1 VFQLS
6 EIGLTD
12 ESFEGL
18 GISNPYLERLI
29 ERGLKAPVPVQM
41 NAIPIIHDGQD
52 VVVHSAT
59 GTGKTL
65 AYLLPLL
72 QKLDS
77 SVKDLQFL
85 IIVPTQELAMQIV
98 REIEWLAGREAVA
111 ALIGGAAVTRQID
124 KLKTHPPFVVGTP
137 GRLNELMNT
146 KKLKLHQIRSVV
158 IDEVD
163 QVFSLGAKGE
173 VESLLRNVPK
183 ERQLIFVTATLT
195 SLVNE
200 CAERWMKEPQ
210 TIKGQSL
217 SEATIAVDHHYIV
230 CQQRDKIDMVRR
242 LIRTV
247 QPTSALIFVNDTE
260 VIGALQAK
268 LTYANLEVESL
279 YSEAGKQDRASVM
292 QRFSSG
298 RLQLL
303 IATDI
308 AARGIDVESIS
319 HVINFDPP
327 SDAEKYV
334 HRSGRTGRMGRSGT
348 IITLVT
354 ANEKYLIGKFVTK
367 LGILFSEKTLAYG
380 ELREAGQDV
389 KRKPSGA
396 GAGTTRATR
405 VGNSRGSGES
415 SSSKDAGSRGTDTS
429 STIAGSRGYAG
440 AKSTVGVRTSDV
452 GVTGNRNNDS
462 HEHSPIAPAQQ
473 APRLPKSKK
482 RGRDSKNKGAPRWL
496 KDKDQNNT

>member
-1 VFQLS
+1 MSDLRQT
-6 EIGLTD
+6 E
-12 ESFEGL
+12 ESFIGL
-18 GISNPYLERLI
+18 GIGSPYIERLI
-29 ERGLKAPVPVQM
+29 ERGLKAPVPVQN
-41 NAIPIIHDGQD
+41 NAIPPLIAGRD
-52 VVVHSAT
+52 VIVHSAT

-72 QKLDS
+72 QKLDTS
-77 SVKDLQFL
+77 SKDLQFL

-98 REIEWLAGREAVA
+98 REIEWLAGKEAVA

-124 KLKTHPPFVVGTP
+124 KLKSHPPFVVGTP

-146 KKLKLHQIRSVV
+146 KKLKLHQVRTVV

-183 ERQLIFVTATLT
+183 ERQLVFVTATLT
-195 SLVNE
+195 GLVNE
-200 CAERWMKEPQ
+200 CAVRWMKGPL

-217 SEATIAVDHHYIV
+217 SEANSAVEHHYIV

-247 QPTSALIFVNDTE
+247 NPTSALIFVNDTE

-268 LTYANLEVESL
+268 LTYANLDVESL

-303 IATDI
+303 IASDI
-308 AARGIDVESIS
+308 AARGIDVENIS

-334 HRSGRTGRMGRSGT
+334 HRSGRTGRMGKVGT
-348 IITLVT
+348 VITLVT
-354 ANEKYLIGKFVTK
+354 GSEKYMIGKFATK

-380 ELREAGQDV
+380 ELREAGQEV
-389 KRKPSGA
+389 KRNPRGSASTRSSQSGRSDKRDTATAPNRTPEVTEAVNSNSDTQDPRNRLHSDGSGA
-396 GAGTTRATR
+396 YPSA
-405 VGNSRGSGES
+405 
-415 SSSKDAGSRGTDTS
+415 
-429 STIAGSRGYAG
+429 
-440 AKSTVGVRTSDV
+440 
-452 GVTGNRNNDS
+452 
-462 HEHSPIAPAQQ
+462 SPSQQ
-473 APRLPKSKK
+473 AQKLPKSKK
-482 RGRDSKNKGAPRWL
+482 QRSRDSKNKGAPRWL
-496 KDKDQNNT
+496 KEKDKEKE

>member
-1 VFQLS
+1 MT
-6 EIGLTD
+6 EIQQTD
-12 ESFEGL
+12 ESFIGL
-18 GISNPYLERLI
+18 GIDSPYLDRLL
-29 ERGLKAPVPVQM
+29 ERGIKAPVPVQT
-41 NAIPIIHDGQD
+41 NAVPILNAGRD
-52 VVVHSAT
+52 VIVHSAT

-72 QKLDS
+72 KNLDL
-77 SVKDLQFL
+77 SVKELQFL

-98 REIEWLAGREAVA
+98 REIEWLAGRDAVA
-111 ALIGGAAVTRQID
+111 ALIGGAAVTRQIE
-124 KLKTHPPFVVGTP
+124 KLKNHPPFVVGTP
-137 GRLNELMNT
+137 GRLNELVKT
-146 KKLKLHQIRSVV
+146 RKLKLHKVRSVV

-173 VESLLRNVPK
+173 VETLLRNVPK
-183 ERQLIFVTATLT
+183 ERQMIFVTATLT

-200 CAERWMKEPQ
+200 CAKRWMRDPL

-217 SEATIAVDHHYIV
+217 SEATTAVDHHYIV
-230 CQQRDKIDMVRR
+230 CQQRDKIDTVRR

-247 QPTSALIFVNDTE
+247 NPTSALIFVNDTE

-279 YSEAGKQDRASVM
+279 YGEAGKQDRATVM

-327 SDAEKYV
+327 DDAEKYV

-354 ANEKYLIGKFVTK
+354 SNEKYLINKFVSK
-367 LGILFSEKTLAYG
+367 LGILFSEKSLSYG
-380 ELREAGQDV
+380 ELVEAGQEV
-389 KRKPSGA
+389 KRKPRRISNKDLSKS
-396 GAGTTRATR
+396 ATLK
-405 VGNSRGSGES
+405 SRLPLQ
-415 SSSKDAGSRGTDTS
+415 DTDKLIPEVS
-429 STIAGSRGYAG
+429 VSD
-440 AKSTVGVRTSDV
+440 STVERHPREAAIPTQRTS
-452 GVTGNRNNDS
+452 G
-462 HEHSPIAPAQQ
+462 I
-473 APRLPKSKK
+473 PKSKK

-496 KDKDQNNT
+496 KDKDQKTT

>member
-1 VFQLS
+1 MSNLQQT
-6 EIGLTD
+6 EN
-12 ESFEGL
+12 SFIGL
-18 GISNPYLERLI
+18 GISSPYLERLI
-29 ERGLKAPVPVQM
+29 ERGLKTPVPVQ
-41 NAIPIIHDGQD
+41 NNTIPAMIEGRD
-52 VVVHSAT
+52 VIVHSAT

-72 QKLDS
+72 QKLDTGS
-77 SVKDLQFL
+77 KDLQFL

-124 KLKTHPPFVVGTP
+124 KLKSHPPFVVGTP
-137 GRLNELMNT
+137 GRLNELMNAR
-146 KKLKLHQIRSVV
+146 KLKLHQVRTVV

-183 ERQLIFVTATLT
+183 ERQLVFVTATLT
-195 SLVNE
+195 GLVNE
-200 CAERWMKEPQ
+200 CAARWMKEPI
-210 TIKGQSL
+210 TIKGQTL
-217 SEATIAVDHHYIV
+217 SEANSAVEHHYIV

-247 QPTSALIFVNDTE
+247 NPTSALIFVNDTE

-268 LTYANLEVESL
+268 LTYANLDVESL

-303 IATDI
+303 IASDI
-308 AARGIDVESIS
+308 AARGIDVENIS

-334 HRSGRTGRMGRSGT
+334 HRSGRTGRMGKVGT
-348 IITLVT
+348 VITLVT
-354 ANEKYLIGKFVTK
+354 GSEKYLIGKFVTK

-380 ELREAGQDV
+380 ELREAGQEV
-389 KRKPSGA
+389 KRNPRGSAPTKSSQSGKSNKRDTAAAHNQTPAATEGVNSNSDTQVPRNSLPSDGSGA
-396 GAGTTRATR
+396 Y
-405 VGNSRGSGES
+405 S
-415 SSSKDAGSRGTDTS
+415 S
-429 STIAGSRGYAG
+429 
-440 AKSTVGVRTSDV
+440 V
-452 GVTGNRNNDS
+452 
-462 HEHSPIAPAQQ
+462 SPSQQAQQ
-473 APRLPKSKK
+473 LPKSKK
-482 RGRDSKNKGAPRWL
+482 QRNRDSKNKGAPRWL
-496 KDKDQNNT
+496 KDKEKGKE

>member
-1 VFQLS
+1 MDEVQ
-6 EIGLTD
+6 LTD
-12 ESFEGL
+12 EGFIGL
-18 GISNPYLERLI
+18 GILSPYIDRLI
-29 ERGLKAPVPVQM
+29 EHGIKAPVPVQK
-41 NAIPIIHDGQD
+41 NAIPEINAGHD
-52 VVVHSAT
+52 VIVHSAT

-72 QKLDS
+72 QKLES
-77 SVKDLQFL
+77 NTKDLQFL

-98 REIEWLAGREAVA
+98 REIEWLAGRDAVA
-111 ALIGGAAVTRQID
+111 ALIGGAAVTRQIE
-124 KLKTHPPFVVGTP
+124 KLKTHPPFAVGTP
-137 GRLNELMNT
+137 GRLNELVNT
-146 KKLKLHQIRSVV
+146 RKLKLHQVKSVV

-173 VESLLRNVPK
+173 VESLLRHIPK

-200 CAERWMKEPQ
+200 CAQRWMQEPL
-210 TIKGQSL
+210 TIKGQSQ
-217 SEATIAVDHHYIV
+217 SEATTAVDHHYIV
-230 CQQRDKIDMVRR
+230 CQHRDKIDMVRR
-242 LIRTV
+242 LIRSV
-247 QPTSALIFVNDTE
+247 NPTSALIFVNDTE

-279 YSEAGKQDRASVM
+279 YGEAGKQDRAAVM

-327 SDAEKYV
+327 ADAEKYV

-380 ELREAGQDV
+380 ELRDAGQEV
-389 KRKPSGA
+389 KRRP
-396 GAGTTRATR
+396 
-405 VGNSRGSGES
+405 
-415 SSSKDAGSRGTDTS
+415 RGTAVTNSGKFKSASLKSKPAEHASDKQIIIQS
-429 STIAGSRGYAG
+429 NMDSNGEKIESDSNMNSLST
-440 AKSTVGVRTSDV
+440 
-452 GVTGNRNNDS
+452 
-462 HEHSPIAPAQQ
+462 
-473 APRLPKSKK
+473 PRLSNQPTPKKSKSKK
-482 RGRDSKNKGAPRWL
+482 RGHDSKNKGAPRWL
-496 KDKDQNNT
+496 KEKDQ

>member
-1 VFQLS
+1 MNEVQQ
-6 EIGLTD
+6 TD
-12 ESFEGL
+12 EGFIGL
-18 GISNPYLERLI
+18 GIDSPYIERLV
-29 ERGLKAPVPVQM
+29 ERGLKQPVPVQT
-41 NAIPIIHDGQD
+41 NAIPVINAGHD
-52 VVVHSAT
+52 VIVHSAT

-77 SVKDLQFL
+77 SVKELQFL
-85 IIVPTQELAMQIV
+85 VIVPTQELAMQIV
-98 REIEWLAGREAVA
+98 REIEWLAGRDAVA
-111 ALIGGAAVTRQID
+111 ALIGGAAVTRQIE
-124 KLKTHPPFVVGTP
+124 KLKSHPPFVVGTP
-137 GRLNELMNT
+137 GRLNELVNT
-146 KKLKLHQIRSVV
+146 RKLKLHQVRSVV

-173 VESLLRNVPK
+173 VESLLRHIPK

-200 CAERWMKEPQ
+200 CGERWMKEPL

-217 SEATIAVDHHYIV
+217 TEATTAVDHHYIV
-230 CQQRDKIDMVRR
+230 CQHRDKIDMVRR
-242 LIRTV
+242 LIRTLR
-247 QPTSALIFVNDTE
+247 PTAALIFVNDTE

-279 YSEAGKQDRASVM
+279 YGEAGKQDRAAVM

-308 AARGIDVESIS
+308 AARGLDVESIS

-327 SDAEKYV
+327 VDAEKYV

-354 ANEKYLIGKFVTK
+354 ANDKYLIGKFATK

-380 ELREAGQDV
+380 ELREAGQEV
-389 KRKPSGA
+389 KRKPR
-396 GAGTTRATR
+396 GTAMKA
-405 VGNSRGSGES
+405 
-415 SSSKDAGSRGTDTS
+415 SSKSASLKS
-429 STIAGSRGYAG
+429 
-440 AKSTVGVRTSDV
+440 KSTVQTSDRLV
-452 GVTGNRNNDS
+452 PAISHPDS
-462 HEHSPIAPAQQ
+462 NEGHTRLDSSGDSPHIELLSAQPQ
-473 APRLPKSKK
+473 HASRLPKSKK

-496 KDKDQNNT
+496 KDKDQKST

>member
-1 VFQLS
+1 MS
-6 EIGLTD
+6 ELQQTD
-12 ESFEGL
+12 EGFIGL
-18 GISNPYLERLI
+18 GIESPYIERLI
-29 ERGLKAPVPVQM
+29 EHGIKAPVPVQS
-41 NAIPIIHDGQD
+41 NAIPEINAGHD
-52 VVVHSAT
+52 VIVHSAT

-77 SVKDLQFL
+77 SVKELQFL

-98 REIEWLAGREAVA
+98 REIEWLAGRDAVV
-111 ALIGGAAVTRQID
+111 ALIGGAAVTRQIE
-124 KLKTHPPFVVGTP
+124 KLKSHPPFVVGTP
-137 GRLNELMNT
+137 GRLNELVNT
-146 KKLKLHQIRSVV
+146 RKLKLHQVRSVV

-173 VESLLRNVPK
+173 VESLQRHMPK

-200 CAERWMKEPQ
+200 CAERWMQMPL

-217 SEATIAVDHHYIV
+217 SEATTAVDHHYIV
-230 CQQRDKIDMVRR
+230 CQHRDKIDMVRR

-247 QPTSALIFVNDTE
+247 RPTSALIFVNDTE

-279 YSEAGKQDRASVM
+279 YGEAGKQDRASVM

-308 AARGIDVESIS
+308 AARGLDVESIS

-327 SDAEKYV
+327 ADAEKYV

-380 ELREAGQDV
+380 ELRDAGQEV
-389 KRKPSGA
+389 KRPPRVTGNKVPSKSA
-396 GAGTTRATR
+396 
-405 VGNSRGSGES
+405 NLKS
-415 SSSKDAGSRGTDTS
+415 
-429 STIAGSRGYAG
+429 
-440 AKSTVGVRTSDV
+440 KSTVQAADILTPDISNIDSNEEHTRLDS
-452 GVTGNRNNDS
+452 NRDS
-462 HEHSPIAPAQQ
+462 SHTQLSPAQQ
-473 APRLPKSKK
+473 SPRMPKSKK

-496 KDKDQNNT
+496 KDKDQKST

>member
-1 VFQLS
+1 MDEDRQ
-6 EIGLTD
+6 IGIGFN
-12 ESFEGL
+12 SL
-18 GISNPYLERLI
+18 GILTPYIDRLI
-29 ERGLKAPVPVQM
+29 EHGIKEPVPVQTH
-41 NAIPIIHDGQD
+41 AIPEIIAGHD
-52 VVVHSAT
+52 VIVHSAT

-77 SVKDLQFL
+77 SSKELQFL

-98 REIEWLAGREAVA
+98 REIDWLIGRDAVA
-111 ALIGGAAVTRQID
+111 ALIGGAAVTRQIE
-124 KLKTHPPFVVGTP
+124 KLRTHPPFVVGTP
-137 GRLNELMNT
+137 GRLNELVNT
-146 KKLKLHQIRSVV
+146 RKLKLHQVKSVV

-173 VESLLRNVPK
+173 VEALLRHMPR

-200 CAERWMKEPQ
+200 SAERWMQEPL

-217 SEATIAVDHHYIV
+217 SEATEGVEHHYIV
-230 CQQRDKIDMVRR
+230 CQHRDKIDMVRR

-247 QPTSALIFVNDTE
+247 NPTSALIFVNDTE

-279 YSEAGKQDRASVM
+279 YGEAGKQDRAAVM

-327 SDAEKYV
+327 ADAEKYV
-334 HRSGRTGRMGRSGT
+334 HRSGRTGRMGRSGM

-367 LGILFSEKTLAYG
+367 LGILFSEKSLAYG
-380 ELREAGQDV
+380 ELRDAGQEV
-389 KRKPSGA
+389 KGKPRGA
-396 GAGTTRATR
+396 AER
-405 VGNSRGSGES
+405 N
-415 SSSKDAGSRGTDTS
+415 SSKSKADANALQSGSDSNGSS
-429 STIAGSRGYAG
+429 STI
-440 AKSTVGVRTSDV
+440 
-452 GVTGNRNNDS
+452 
-462 HEHSPIAPAQQ
+462 PAISVQQ
-473 APRLPKSKK
+473 TPKKTKYKK
-482 RGRDSKNKGAPRWL
+482 RGHDSKNKGAPRWL
-496 KDKDQNNT
+496 KDKDKKNL